1 MDSKE
6 ELSSLFPSCAS
17 FVQAERKQV
26 LLEFA
31 EAQPKLALESNV
43 FDHITS
49 PDYGLKGGTI
59 LLISNAKLPHPTT
72 LMFRK

>member
-1 MDSKE
+1 M
-6 ELSSLFPSCAS
+6 
-17 FVQAERKQV
+17 QAERKQV

-49 PDYGLKGGTI
+49 PGQGLKGGAI
-59 LLISNAKLPHPTT
+59 LLISQLCK
-72 LMFRK
+72 FRANERNVSLLTSCTASAAETRAVIN